1 MHYTFRPDVCR
12 RLPSDSVSRR
22 TPLPLAVTFPLSGR
36 FRDLHPLEYVRAG
49 RTQKKRLKASL
60 LYFFYFLCV
69 KLPGDSDNGGSSASL
84 HSRQPGQ
91 KHPDKQMSHQ
101 AEFSAVFQRHRRP
114 WLKLFSNLI
123 SASIFYRN
131 FYYFCTGYAIVR
143 LRNILMKVFS
153 LYP

>member
-1 MHYTFRPDVCR
+1 MFVLDEP
-12 RLPSDSVSRR
+12 
-22 TPLPLAVTFPLSGR
+22 
-36 FRDLHPLEYVRAG
+36 
-49 RTQKKRLKASL
+49 KKRGSRPLCYIFSTFYVSNSRAIPITAALQHLSIPDSL
-60 LYFFYFLCV
+60 AKNIRTS
-69 KLPGDSDNGGSSASL
+69 KL
-84 HSRQPGQ
+84 
-91 KHPDKQMSHQ
+91 SHQ